1 MEVPEFDLFARIEN
15 LERLVGAAHPST
27 RDESDF
33 AMHVLELAFIAR
45 AIRYPSVAR
54 RATDTALQKLRD
66 LDFNDP
72 WLDLLA
78 ADLIEICEALEKKL
92 SSPVI

>member
-15 LERLVGAAHPST
+15 LERVVGEARPSAT
-27 RDESDF
+27 DASNL
-33 AMHVLELAFIAR
+33 AMHVFDLAFIAR
-45 AIRYPSVAR
+45 AIYHPSIAR
-54 RATDTALQKLRD
+54 TSRDDALQKLRD

>member
-15 LERLVGAAHPST
+15 LEKVVAEAHPST

-33 AMHVLELAFIAR
+33 AMHVLELSFIAR
-45 AIRYPSVAR
+45 AIRYPAIAK

-78 ADLIEICEALEKKL
+78 ADLLEICEALEKRL
-92 SSPVI
+92 SAPVV